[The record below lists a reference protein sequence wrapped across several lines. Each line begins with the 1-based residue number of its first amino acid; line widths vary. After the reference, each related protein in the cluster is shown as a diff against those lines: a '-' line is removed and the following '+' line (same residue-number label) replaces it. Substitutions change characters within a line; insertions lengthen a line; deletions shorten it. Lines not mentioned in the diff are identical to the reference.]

1 MTCVAMLK
9 VYQNLFIVSRRLRFT
24 DLVISRQ
31 AATSLSIT
39 EDGKKLNLL
48 VDGEP
53 ERKYHSIWLRHNC
66 QCPQCFS
73 KASHMNMVHPSELAT
88 DIKVKSAQLKGKIYH

>member
-1 MTCVAMLK
+1 MSQMLK

-24 DLVISRQ
+24 GLVISRQ

-39 EDGKKLNLL
+39 DDGKKLNLL
-48 VDGEP
+48 VDGEL
-53 ERKYHSIWLRHNC
+53 ERRYHSVWLRHNC

-73 KASHMNMVHPSELAT
+73 KASHMNMVHPSELTT
-88 DIKVKSAQLKGKIYH
+88 DMKVKSAQLKGKIYH